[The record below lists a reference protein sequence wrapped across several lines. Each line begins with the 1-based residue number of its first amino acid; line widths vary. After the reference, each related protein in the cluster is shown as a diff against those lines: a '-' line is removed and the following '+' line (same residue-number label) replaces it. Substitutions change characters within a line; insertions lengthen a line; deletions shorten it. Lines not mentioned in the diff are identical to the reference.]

1 VRIDQ
6 LSVEATVTLA
16 DDLEVGAHANFI
28 ALEHR
33 TSSPFRL
40 EVRALNLLKIQ
51 LGRAEIV
58 G

>member
-1 VRIDQ
+1 
-6 LSVEATVTLA
+6 VEATVTLA